1 MLLRIV
7 SATFLFW
14 VAFHLMAGT
23 LDDEIDQPVLKENPT
38 AEYRKTHEG
47 IALFRFTEDRKIY
60 WWVQNITPDW
70 VCVWTKV
77 TKRGRAPYMVFL
89 SVSVPPNGGER
100 LLGIVERP
108 MFWILDYEFNWYV
121 QPLKKPSD
129 YKIYGQCSSEHIA
142 NDSRILENNSRTA
155 ALLLAL

>member
-77 TKRGRAPYMVFL
+77 TKRGHDLARRYHLDREIHECEHEPICHLCAQ
-89 SVSVPPNGGER
+89 
-100 LLGIVERP
+100 LGYLYRGAIDGV
-108 MFWILDYEFNWYV
+108 DV
-121 QPLKKPSD
+121 K
-129 YKIYGQCSSEHIA
+129 H
-142 NDSRILENNSRTA
+142 
-155 ALLLAL
+155 